1 MADVTEAYSRRAAE
15 YTELLGSMDAVHAA
29 DRQLIDSWAEMVS
42 GPVLDAGCGPGHW
55 TKYIADRGIDVRGID
70 LVPAFIEHAR
80 ATHPGIRF
88 DVGSIDHLEE
98 PDHFFG
104 GVLSW
109 YSTIHHHPSRIAE
122 PIAEFARVLRP
133 GGALVLG
140 FFDGS
145 AIEEF
150 DHAVTLAYRWPASEL
165 QSILEAHGFEVL
177 ETYRRTG
184 QGHRPLGAILCRRNV
199 ARAGSASGAQDRL
212 GLDSVNLLVSPIDG
226 STAPRS
232 VRSSHG
238 LGRAFVDD

>member
-1 MADVTEAYSRRAAE
+1 MLDAMTDVTDAYSRRAAE
-15 YTELLGSMDAVHAA
+15 YTDLLGSMDAVHAS
-29 DRQLIDSWAEMVS
+29 DRQLVDSWTEMVS

-55 TKYIADRGIDVRGID
+55 SKYIAGHEIDVWGLD

-80 ATHPGIRF
+80 STYPDIRF
-88 DVGSIDHLEE
+88 EVGSIDHLEQ
-98 PDHFFG
+98 PDDFFG

-109 YSTIHHHPSRIAE
+109 YSTIHHHPSRIAV

-140 FFDGS
+140 FFDGL

-165 QSILEAHGFEVL
+165 QLILEAHGFEVL

-184 QGHRPLGAILCRRNV
+184 QGHRPLGAILCR
-199 ARAGSASGAQDRL
+199 Q
-212 GLDSVNLLVSPIDG
+212 SV
-226 STAPRS
+226 PR
-232 VRSSHG
+232 
-238 LGRAFVDD
+238 